1 MGRSVER
8 RKISRPPCVEELRNL
23 LKMKDGVFSAE
34 TRPVPELHARPAILE
49 RIAQSGETFQDAL
62 ISTLKLAIAQLRY
75 PEHYKNAIR
84 WQFGIDR
91 ESQRSNWERRLEE
104 AYKLAKLSKGEYWT
118 DKLKKDGPGFE
129 KTSVSFML
137 LTGIVEAL
145 DNPELLEAPL
155 TESDDILLSPSSL
168 VDDAPVAEQPGI
180 PQRVI
185 RIGRLEIPAAI
196 SVATCDKG
204 QSSTQ
209 ELLLEFEKD
218 LRPSRA
224 DPEEWPLLEA
234 QLLPKLQEE
243 ARQRIA
249 KFEDGPALDLVH
261 LEHRPSTPDG
271 PHHYKI
277 GVAKTSYYLWAATS
291 NSLDR
296 NLTSLP
302 ELTDR
307 LGHPTLREG
316 WDCDPS
322 TLADLTRLPAPA
334 FMGVCVV
341 VIAEGQIVV
350 LKRQGDHF
358 VAVKGAH
365 FVGEGMEPK
374 DRDASGRF
382 SPESAAWRGC
392 SEELG
397 VGPDDFHSFI
407 PSGLIIDTKRWQP
420 LFSFVA
426 ECKLTIPKLEARMR
440 HAQDKY
446 ETALGEI
453 AACLPWTVQDEQTLA
468 LLAGDDPK
476 YTLASN
482 HAQAAL
488 LHALYYAD
496 GRQAVEDR
504 LTADVKR
511 KL

>member
-1 MGRSVER
+1 
-8 RKISRPPCVEELRNL
+8 VEELRAI
-23 LKMKDGVFSAE
+23 LKIKDGVYGAGRGRF
-34 TRPVPELHARPAILE
+34 PELHARPAIAARMPQPDE
-49 RIAQSGETFQDAL
+49 GFQEAL
-62 ISTLKLAIAQLRY
+62 IEALELAIPRLRF
-75 PEHYKNAIR
+75 PAHYREAIY
-84 WQFGIDR
+84 WQFGIDKR
-91 ESQRSNWERRLEE
+91 SQGLPWDRRLKE
-104 AYKLAKLSKGEYWT
+104 ARKKAGLKEPTYWT
-118 DKLKKDGPGFE
+118 DTLNDDDNIDKPC
-129 KTSVSFML
+129 VSTQL
-137 LTGIVEAL
+137 LYGIVEAL

-155 TESDDILLSPSSL
+155 VDGNDASPCPPLS
-168 VDDAPVAEQPGI
+168 VNDVPVTEQPGI
-180 PQRVI
+180 PQRMI

-224 DPEEWPLLEA
+224 DPDEWPLLEA
-234 QLLPKLQEE
+234 QLLPTLQEG
-243 ARQRIA
+243 AKKRIA
-249 KFEDGPALDLVH
+249 KFEDGPALDFVH
-261 LEHRPSTPDG
+261 VEHQPSTPDG
-271 PHHYKI
+271 PHRYKI
-277 GVAKTSYYLWAATS
+277 GVAKTHYYLWATTS

-296 NLTSLP
+296 GLADFP
-302 ELTDR
+302 ELINR
-307 LGHPTLREG
+307 LGHPTLRES

-407 PSGLIIDTKRWQP
+407 PTGLIIDTKRWQP

-426 ECKLTIPKLEARMR
+426 ECKLTISDLEDRMR
-440 HAQDKY
+440 EAKDDY
-446 ETALGEI
+446 ETAHGEI
-453 AACLPWTVQDEQTLA
+453 AACLPWTVQNEKTLA
-468 LLAGDDPK
+468 LLAGDDPAIS
-476 YTLASN
+476 LASN

-496 GRQAVEDR
+496 GRQAVKDR
-504 LTADVKR
+504 LAADAERKR
-511 KL
+511 